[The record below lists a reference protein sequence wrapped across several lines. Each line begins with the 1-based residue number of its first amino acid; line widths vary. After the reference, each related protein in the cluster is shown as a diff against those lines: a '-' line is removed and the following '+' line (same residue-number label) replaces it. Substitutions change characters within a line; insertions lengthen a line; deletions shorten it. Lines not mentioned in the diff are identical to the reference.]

1 MEKPLRSG
9 WTTGACAAGAARA
22 AFTALITG
30 RFPDP
35 VTVALPRGRTPSF
48 ALSRAERDGESAT
61 AGIIKDAGDDPD
73 VTHGLEI
80 VATVRL
86 LRGANGLVFRAGEGV
101 GRITKPGLPLPPGEP
116 AINPGPRAQI
126 TANIQAEAARLGVP
140 ADVEVT
146 LSIPGGAE
154 VAKGTLNPR
163 LGILDGLSVL
173 GTTGVVV
180 PFSCSAWIHSI
191 HRGVDVARAMGLDH
205 LAGSTGRTSEAAV
218 RALYDLPEE
227 ALIDMGDFAG
237 GLLKYLRKYP
247 VSRFTLAGGFGKLS
261 KLAQG
266 HLDLHS
272 SRSTVDM
279 TSLATTLAGLGAPE
293 SAVREAEMGA
303 TSAVALAVAQ
313 REGLDLAGTIARR
326 ARETALA
333 CVGGGINIHIVVFD
347 RMGIVLARTDL
358 P

>member
-1 MEKPLRSG
+1 
-9 WTTGACAAGAARA
+9 
-22 AFTALITG
+22 
-30 RFPDP
+30 
-35 VTVALPRGRTPSF
+35 
-48 ALSRAERDGESAT
+48 
-61 AGIIKDAGDDPD
+61 
-73 VTHGLEI
+73 
-80 VATVRL
+80 
-86 LRGANGLVFRAGEGV
+86 
-101 GRITKPGLPLPPGEP
+101 
-116 AINPGPRAQI
+116 
-126 TANIQAEAARLGVP
+126 
-140 ADVEVT
+140 
-146 LSIPGGAE
+146 
-154 VAKGTLNPR
+154 
-163 LGILDGLSVL
+163 
-173 GTTGVVV
+173 
-180 PFSCSAWIHSI
+180 
-191 HRGVDVARAMGLDH
+191 
-205 LAGSTGRTSEAAV
+205 
-218 RALYDLPEE
+218 
-227 ALIDMGDFAG
+227 
-237 GLLKYLRKYP
+237 LKYLRKYP